1 MSDACARGCETLP
14 TSKASKRPRGAL
26 GWSLLLVLILWRPE
40 ASAGGIF
47 LDNCLLDR
55 LKDASGDLPVS
66 VLRQACEREIREANH
81 LQRKDDGD
89 LLNSP
94 DESQGTEVD
103 SHAHQDSVVRS
114 RLQRELQ
121 TIDNPF
127 AITPHKPNYFL
138 PFTYNHH
145 PNEAPFAGREGELE
159 PFEMKF
165 QFSLKYPM
173 AKGVLFKKSRLFF
186 AYTNLSFWQA
196 YNSRFSSPFRETNHE
211 PEMFLLIPHNWS
223 LLGWHHQLTAIG
235 FSHQS
240 NGQTGTVSRSWNRI
254 YANLIFERNNLVV
267 SLKPWYRIPEKEKED
282 INDSSGDDNP
292 DIEDFM
298 GQGELRL
305 LYKKGEDTYS
315 MMLRNNFATDSR
327 GAVEISWSFP
337 IGKRFKNRLKGF
349 VQYFNGYGESLI
361 DYNASVNRIS
371 VGVAISD
378 WL

>member
-1 MSDACARGCETLP
+1 MINTCVRDYE
-14 TSKASKRPRGAL
+14 ASVVSGFTRRFCGLLK
-26 GWSLLLVLILWRPE
+26 WSVYLVLILWQSL
-40 ASAGGIF
+40 ASAEESL
-47 LDNCLLDR
+47 LDNCLLNR
-55 LKDASGDLPVS
+55 LKDASGDIPVS
-66 VLRQACEREIREANH
+66 LLRQACDEEAAELN
-81 LQRKDDGD
+81 QKQKDAKSD
-89 LLNSP
+89 LPNLSGEP
-94 DESQGTEVD
+94 QGAEAD
-103 SHAHQDSVVRS
+103 SRVHQDSVVKS
-114 RLQRELQ
+114 RLERELQ
-121 TIDNPF
+121 AIDNPF
-127 AITPHKPNYFL
+127 AIMPHKPNYFL

-145 PNEAPFAGREGELE
+145 PNEQPFAGREGELE

-211 PEMFLLIPHNWS
+211 PEIFLLIPQNWS
-223 LLGWHHQLTAIG
+223 LLGWHHQLTAMG

-240 NGQTGTVSRSWNRI
+240 NGQTGTLSRSWNRI
-254 YANLIFERNNLVV
+254 YANFIFERNNFVV
-267 SLKPWYRIPEKEKED
+267 NFKPWYRIPEKEKED

>member
-1 MSDACARGCETLP
+1 MNNAHRGFNTLP
-14 TSKASKRPRGAL
+14 SRMVRRVYDVLDWRLFLA
-26 GWSLLLVLILWRPE
+26 LILWQSMALAE
-40 ASAGGIF
+40 GDQ
-47 LDNCLLDR
+47 LDDCLLKS
-55 LKDASGDLPVS
+55 LKDAPGDVSVSALWEACDKTTLELDPKQGEVAGDLPCLS
-66 VLRQACEREIREANH
+66 GGCQE
-81 LQRKDDGD
+81 
-89 LLNSP
+89 
-94 DESQGTEVD
+94 TETGSRAD
-103 SHAHQDSVVRS
+103 QDSVVKL

-121 TIDNPF
+121 ALDNPF

-138 PFTYNHH
+138 PFTYNRH
-145 PNEAPFAGREGELE
+145 PNEDPFAGREGTLE

-165 QFSLKYPM
+165 QFSLKYPL
-173 AKGVLFKKSRLFF
+173 AKGVLFKNGRLFF

-211 PEMFLLIPHNWS
+211 PEVFLLIPQKWS
-223 LLGWHHQLTAIG
+223 LFSWQSQLIAIG
-235 FSHQS
+235 FNHQS
-240 NGQTGTVSRSWNRI
+240 NGQTGTLSRSWNRI
-254 YANLIFERNNLVV
+254 YANLIFERNNFVV
-267 SLKPWYRIPEKEKED
+267 SLKPWYRLPEKEKEN

-315 MMLRNNFATDSR
+315 MMLRNNLATDSR

-337 IGKRFKNRLKGF
+337 IGERFKNRLKGF

>member
-1 MSDACARGCETLP
+1 MFNTYCKVFKTLP
-14 TSKASKRPRGAL
+14 TLVVRHFSVAL
-26 GWSLLLVLILWRPE
+26 GGFLFLALMFSQSMALAE
-40 ASAGGIF
+40 ENF
-47 LDNCLLDR
+47 LDDCLLNQ
-55 LKDASGDLPVS
+55 LKAASGDVPVS
-66 VLRQACEREIREANH
+66 LLQQACDEEAAALNQK
-81 LQRKDDGD
+81 QRDAGSNLPSLSGK
-89 LLNSP
+89 
-94 DESQGTEVD
+94 SQETEAD
-103 SHAHQDSVVRS
+103 SQAYKNSVVKS
-114 RLQRELQ
+114 RLERELQ

-145 PNEAPFAGREGELE
+145 PNEGPFAGREGELE

-165 QFSLKYPM
+165 QFSLKYPL
-173 AKGVLFKKSRLFF
+173 AKGVLFKKDRLFF
-186 AYTNLSFWQA
+186 SYTNLSFWQA

-211 PEMFLLIPHNWS
+211 PEMFLVIPHHWS
-223 LLGWHHQLTAIG
+223 LLGWDHQLTAVG

-240 NGQTGTVSRSWNRI
+240 NGQTGTLSRSWNRI
-254 YANLIFERNNLVV
+254 YANFIFERNNLVV
-267 SLKPWYRIPEKEKED
+267 SLKPWYRLPEKEKED

-315 MMLRNNFATDSR
+315 MLLRNNFATNSR
-327 GAVEISWSFP
+327 GAVEINWSFP

-361 DYNASVNRIS
+361 DHNASVNRIS